1 MRKTKNLKKYK
12 RKMEKR
18 KTEKRKTEKRK
29 TEKRKTRINYAWN
42 DIEKFYKLKKFNII
56 NKMHEDR
63 KMKIFN
69 IFNEFFKIL
78 QNKYQFEIKT
88 EYPLNLFRKQSSSD
102 DNTINIYKLNE
113 FYILKKN
120 MNPILSIE
128 LGGFGTK
135 INSDIDIDII
145 FKNGKNYNSTE
156 KEEGAKI
163 YKILTNIIFK
173 HSITVPYGY
182 LYDTNFYYSLSSYSM
197 PIDNNCMEIMLA
209 TLYVKLISRYGIN
222 TTENDNICKIID
234 INKEEITEIKQ
245 YYNINKNMNIK
256 KIAQIESNLFTLY
269 SRYFNK
275 ILLLNQN
282 KINNKIFY
290 INNNKYRLLLPNSYI
305 YMISVYLALNKSD
318 KITTHLQ
325 YLTTEN
331 KNIMLYLSALEN
343 LVECYYV
350 NKPKYILRT
359 IYSLNKIKI
368 NNEYLMD
375 KDLMIVLFDY
385 LSNLKK
391 NNKTNIPY
399 CVSDAIVSDIS
410 DYGNCTNKIKCK
422 IIKDIKKHKTIDEI
436 DYCIKSKNINYK
448 RVIKLLIK
456 LIIEKIKEI
465 TNEYNYILN
474 EFIMIFNIKDYKF

>member
-145 FKNGKNYNSTE
+145 FKNGKKYKSTE
-156 KEEGAKI
+156 
-163 YKILTNIIFK
+163 
-173 HSITVPYGY
+173 
-182 LYDTNFYYSLSSYSM
+182 
-197 PIDNNCMEIMLA
+197 
-209 TLYVKLISRYGIN
+209 
-222 TTENDNICKIID
+222 
-234 INKEEITEIKQ
+234 
-245 YYNINKNMNIK
+245 
-256 KIAQIESNLFTLY
+256 
-269 SRYFNK
+269 
-275 ILLLNQN
+275 
-282 KINNKIFY
+282 
-290 INNNKYRLLLPNSYI
+290 
-305 YMISVYLALNKSD
+305 
-318 KITTHLQ
+318 
-325 YLTTEN
+325 
-331 KNIMLYLSALEN
+331 
-343 LVECYYV
+343 
-350 NKPKYILRT
+350 
-359 IYSLNKIKI
+359 
-368 NNEYLMD
+368 NE
-375 KDLMIVLFDY
+375 
-385 LSNLKK
+385 
-391 NNKTNIPY
+391 
-399 CVSDAIVSDIS
+399 
-410 DYGNCTNKIKCK
+410 
-422 IIKDIKKHKTIDEI
+422 
-436 DYCIKSKNINYK
+436 
-448 RVIKLLIK
+448 
-456 LIIEKIKEI
+456 
-465 TNEYNYILN
+465 
-474 EFIMIFNIKDYKF
+474 